1 MENTGASV
9 MESMT
14 FVIETKKQGGSC
26 FHSEE
31 EPFSVVGDAMQRS
44 GELLSVF
51 MVEEQQGFALAD
63 VSAFGFFPAELPLF
77 LSVQLGGVGRM
88 EKNLLADEKSLENW
102 ATGEGVIHRL
112 KTAEDHSWVGKACR
126 PLEMQEMSRD
136 TCKISLDA
144 RLHLQECKKM
154 LSKDAGVPARVS
166 AAFEP

>member
-1 MENTGASV
+1 M
-9 MESMT
+9 
-14 FVIETKKQGGSC
+14 
-26 FHSEE
+26 
-31 EPFSVVGDAMQRS
+31 VGDAMQRS

-63 VSAFGFFPAELPLF
+63 VSAFGFFPPLF

-88 EKNLLADEKSLENW
+88 EKNLLAGEKSLENW

-154 LSKDAGVPARVS
+154 LSKGAGVPARVS
-166 AAFEP
+166 AAFVP